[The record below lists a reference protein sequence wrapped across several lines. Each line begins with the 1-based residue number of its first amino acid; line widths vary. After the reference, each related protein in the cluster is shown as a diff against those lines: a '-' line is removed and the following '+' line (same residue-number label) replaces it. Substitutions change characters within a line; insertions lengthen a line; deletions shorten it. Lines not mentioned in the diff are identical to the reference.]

1 MAIENHDGTI
11 VVTGEDIRPVADL
24 IILRGWKLAATM
36 KIKHGMNSAVYRTVK
51 QFNAYYGTSGAKT
64 WADVLKITTDVLAE
78 IAAERK
84 AAQS

>member
-1 MAIENHDGTI
+1 MAIENHDGTV
-11 VVTGEDIRPVADL
+11 VVTGEDIRPIAEL

-36 KIKHGMNSAVYRTVK
+36 KVKHGMTSAQYRTVR
-51 QFNAYYGTSGAKT
+51 QFNEHYGTSGAKT